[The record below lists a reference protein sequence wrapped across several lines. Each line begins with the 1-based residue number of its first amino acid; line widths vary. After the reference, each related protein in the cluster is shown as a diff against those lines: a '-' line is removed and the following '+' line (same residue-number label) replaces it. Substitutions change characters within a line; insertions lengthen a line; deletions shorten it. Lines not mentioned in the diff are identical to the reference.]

1 MLKKLWLI
9 KWHSYIQDIHYKAH
23 AAKKCEQCIVT
34 SEFSKTLRWS
44 FYVFAFVFRLMAKIN
59 LFGKVCPTNNVWLQ
73 VGSCPVI
80 QEKDSMIPILSSVKA
95 LDTLKFPS
103 NFFLSSQSLKTI
115 NLDEINSSKKVIF
128 YPDIIFLLLF
138 IIVQIRMYRSSKIGR
153 YF

>member
-1 MLKKLWLI
+1 MYRIYTTKPMLQK
-9 KWHSYIQDIHYKAH
+9 SVS
-23 AAKKCEQCIVT
+23 KCNVT
-34 SEFSKTLRWS
+34 SEFSKTLSWS

-59 LFGKVCPTNNVWLQ
+59 LFGKVCPTNDMWLQ

-115 NLDEINSSKKVIF
+115 NLDDITSSKRVIF
-128 YPDIIFLLLF
+128 YPDIILYFYCFLLLC
-138 IIVQIRMYRSSKIGR
+138 KLECTEAPK
-153 YF
+153 

>member
-1 MLKKLWLI
+1 MYRIYTTKPMLQK
-9 KWHSYIQDIHYKAH
+9 SVS
-23 AAKKCEQCIVT
+23 KCNVT
-34 SEFSKTLRWS
+34 SEFSKTLSWS

-59 LFGKVCPTNNVWLQ
+59 LFGKVCPTNDVWLQ

-115 NLDEINSSKKVIF
+115 NLDDNTSSKKVIF
-128 YPDIIFLLLF
+128 YPDIILYFYCFLLLC
-138 IIVQIRMYRSSKIGR
+138 KLECTEAPK
-153 YF
+153 

>member
-1 MLKKLWLI
+1 MYRIYTTKPMLQK
-9 KWHSYIQDIHYKAH
+9 SVS
-23 AAKKCEQCIVT
+23 KCNVT
-34 SEFSKTLRWS
+34 SEFSKTLSWS

-59 LFGKVCPTNNVWLQ
+59 LFGKVCPTNDVWLQ

-115 NLDEINSSKKVIF
+115 NLDDITSSKRVIF
-128 YPDIIFLLLF
+128 YPDIILYFYCFLLLC
-138 IIVQIRMYRSSKIGR
+138 KLECTEAPK
-153 YF
+153 

>member
-1 MLKKLWLI
+1 MYRIYTTKPMLQK
-9 KWHSYIQDIHYKAH
+9 SVS
-23 AAKKCEQCIVT
+23 KCNVT
-34 SEFSKTLRWS
+34 SEFSKTLSWS

-59 LFGKVCPTNNVWLQ
+59 LFGKVCPTNDMWLQ

-115 NLDEINSSKKVIF
+115 NLDDNTSSKKVIF
-128 YPDIIFLLLF
+128 YPDIILYFYCFLLLC
-138 IIVQIRMYRSSKIGR
+138 KLECTEAPK
-153 YF
+153 

>member
-1 MLKKLWLI
+1 MYRIYTTKPMLQK
-9 KWHSYIQDIHYKAH
+9 SVS
-23 AAKKCEQCIVT
+23 KCNVT
-34 SEFSKTLRWS
+34 SEFSKTLSWS

-59 LFGKVCPTNNVWLQ
+59 LFGKVCPTNDVWLQ

-103 NFFLSSQSLKTI
+103 NFFFIFTKLKNYQSGWQHQFEKSYFLSR
-115 NLDEINSSKKVIF
+115 
-128 YPDIIFLLLF
+128 YYIIFLLFF